1 MLISY
6 PIMSTGAG
14 AGDTVRNIAYSTR
27 MFTDPPIGAGAYPFS
42 ANMRWHGGVH
52 LSYGSELICCIAD
65 GKVVYVRQ
73 ARAKNTN
80 DKDPLNY
87 GGGAGQAVNWTD
99 NGCVVVEHH
108 AETGERTSF
117 TFWSVYMHLSSIS
130 VKNGQTIDRKS
141 PIGCGGEI
149 AGVPAIHFEIF
160 TNQTGVDA
168 LVKRGRES
176 WKVFDTTTQTGD
188 PDLWGDTHFVIP
200 TGADI
205 YDKTPDA
212 AKLAHEAWKKEKAKH
227 DHAEHVRV
235 TELLKQARIHG
246 RQPDPERAKP
256 QPYAVAEPSLI
267 CNKIATTNRPLN
279 VTVVLARGACCTTTY
294 GDDGALIDT
303 AQHPQAGY
311 EYRMN
316 QVAHQ
321 IDPEAVSA
329 AYELVRWGRVTGPDR
344 LQTPVAKN
352 WKYIAYDGGRRGYVD
367 LNDKAIIKLSDAD
380 FPAFLGWRI
389 VREGEKGTSKTPD
402 GRCDPK
408 VLLKLLDEP
417 FKDSLTER
425 QAVSRLR
432 ENGVRK
438 KLRRLICEFP
448 TEWDSAN
455 FDSTYSFLMQD
466 GTWGDGADRAAM
478 TPDQYAQFKAHATAL
493 QWWADAH
500 LPLPATLWHFH
511 PIEFIDWMSSC
522 RWIDKST
529 LSRIYSRTPEGIR
542 EKYRVALNKVMQKYV
557 FIDAVRQAHFLGQG
571 AIESG
576 SLQNMQEASMLN
588 NRINPASVESEAAL
602 GHWYG
607 KKDEEF
613 DGYYSSEKFNSKGHR
628 ITGSYSWINGNVGD
642 ADAQEF
648 RGRGFK
654 QLTGRA
660 NYAAYWVY
668 RGWLKTKDFDDGWWL
683 DHAYKQHNAATMKK
697 RPALIAEPDR
707 VIRDPYNCIDSG
719 GFFVAIKND
728 DVKREIDTSRGIV
741 PSTDEE
747 RELEKKIS
755 EAVTHIINGGYIE
768 KDGRYLATMNALKVL
783 N

>member
-1 MLISY
+1 
-6 PIMSTGAG
+6 
-14 AGDTVRNIAYSTR
+14 
-27 MFTDPPIGAGAYPFS
+27 
-42 ANMRWHGGVH
+42 
-52 LSYGSELICCIAD
+52 
-65 GKVVYVRQ
+65 
-73 ARAKNTN
+73 
-80 DKDPLNY
+80 
-87 GGGAGQAVNWTD
+87 
-99 NGCVVVEHH
+99 
-108 AETGERTSF
+108 
-117 TFWSVYMHLSSIS
+117 
-130 VKNGQTIDRKS
+130 
-141 PIGCGGEI
+141 
-149 AGVPAIHFEIF
+149 
-160 TNQTGVDA
+160 
-168 LVKRGRES
+168 
-176 WKVFDTTTQTGD
+176 
-188 PDLWGDTHFVIP
+188 
-200 TGADI
+200 
-205 YDKTPDA
+205 
-212 AKLAHEAWKKEKAKH
+212 
-227 DHAEHVRV
+227 
-235 TELLKQARIHG
+235 
-246 RQPDPERAKP
+246 
-256 QPYAVAEPSLI
+256 
-267 CNKIATTNRPLN
+267 
-279 VTVVLARGACCTTTY
+279 
-294 GDDGALIDT
+294 
-303 AQHPQAGY
+303 
-311 EYRMN
+311 
-316 QVAHQ
+316 
-321 IDPEAVSA
+321 
-329 AYELVRWGRVTGPDR
+329 
-344 LQTPVAKN
+344 
-352 WKYIAYDGGRRGYVD
+352 
-367 LNDKAIIKLSDAD
+367 
-380 FPAFLGWRI
+380 
-389 VREGEKGTSKTPD
+389 
-402 GRCDPK
+402 
-408 VLLKLLDEP
+408 
-417 FKDSLTER
+417 
-425 QAVSRLR
+425 
-432 ENGVRK
+432 
-438 KLRRLICEFP
+438 
-448 TEWDSAN
+448 
-455 FDSTYSFLMQD
+455 
-466 GTWGDGADRAAM
+466 
-478 TPDQYAQFKAHATAL
+478 
-493 QWWADAH
+493 
-500 LPLPATLWHFH
+500 
-511 PIEFIDWMSSC
+511 MSSC

-602 GHWYG
+602 GHWYR